1 MDVVK
6 QEIQIADGNLK
17 MPCHLA
23 HPASGGPYPGVIVI
37 MEAFGL
43 NDNIRNITDRFA
55 AEGFVALAPNIYFRQ
70 PNNVT
75 RL

>member
-1 MDVVK
+1 
-6 QEIQIADGNLK
+6 
-17 MPCHLA
+17 
-23 HPASGGPYPGVIVI
+23 

-55 AEGFVALAPNIYFRQ
+55 AEGFVALAPDIYFRQ

-75 RL
+75 GLQRPAQCDAPDAERQGR